1 MDGFILTAE
10 IDLFI
15 SLSSSNPTYTPDYS
29 VSQWTPANMKWS
41 AFFPLSVSVLAVL
54 PSTGAWE
61 FTWKDASNTTHVE
74 SGDGPSECITVNH
87 EKGMVFAIDG
97 QGEKNINMLLYGTD
111 DCSDKPLGQA
121 TERFS
126 KPSSVDIHGFQVK
139 AISTGSNSTTTAGN
153 TTVTSTTR
161 AQSSS
166 TASSESSSVPT
177 ASATTTSDTA
187 ATTTS
192 ASETSTSTPNASW
205 QLSVT
210 GADMAKTV
218 IGRKMPG

>member
-1 MDGFILTAE
+1 
-10 IDLFI
+10 
-15 SLSSSNPTYTPDYS
+15 
-29 VSQWTPANMKWS
+29 MKWP
-41 AFFPLSVSVLAVL
+41 ALLPLSVSVLAVL

-61 FTWKDASNTTHVE
+61 FTWRDSNNTSHLETGH
-74 SGDGPSECITVNH
+74 GPSECITVNH
-87 EKGMVFAIDG
+87 EKGKVFAIDA

-111 DCSDKPLGQA
+111 DCSDKAVGQA

-126 KPSSVDIHGFQVK
+126 KASSVDIHGFQVK
-139 AISTGSNSTTTAGN
+139 RISGGSNSTTTAAN

-166 TASSESSSVPT
+166 TASSESSDVPT

-192 ASETSTSTPNASW
+192 ASETSTPTPNASLR
-205 QLSVT
+205 LSVT
-210 GADMAKTV
+210 GSDMAKTV
-218 IGRKMPG
+218 IGMVLGLATLEWLC